1 VGQKIKAEWLRER
14 AADCASLAERA
25 PDVQSKAVLAEAAAT
40 WLRLA
45 ELVEKIERIE
55 KPT

>member
-25 PDVQSKAVLAEAAAT
+25 PDQSKAVLAEAAAT

>member
-1 VGQKIKAEWLRER
+1 MGQKIKAEWLRER